1 MGKQWW
7 YTLRLEGVV
16 VWSSGDLHRGAHGF
30 CGARVFE
37 SFEIPL
43 SWPPAVAWK
52 CLGKRIFGSM
62 SPVGFRISCGF
73 RSRARF

>member
-16 VWSSGDLHRGAHGF
+16 VWSSGGDLHRGAHGF

-43 SWPPAVAWK
+43 SWPPAGCLEVSWK
-52 CLGKRIFGSM
+52 ENLWVHEPCWVSNLLR
-62 SPVGFRISCGF
+62 VQV
-73 RSRARF
+73 